1 MKDAML
7 QLQMVIPSLQ
17 TNASFTATLKRDE
30 EVLMDVETALNLPKT
45 SYRHKAS
52 LKYGKCQPSIIF
64 TAEVTCCRKFLDVI
78 YIIL

>member
-30 EVLMDVETALNLPKT
+30 DVLMDVETALSLPKT

-64 TAEVTCCRKFLDVI
+64 SEQKLHVVENSLMCL
-78 YIIL
+78 